1 MRCTAISRG
10 NENRPGGLL
19 AVAVLALALVSGAAA
34 AQQKRADDEQK
45 GAEPGR
51 AEPESTSAAE
61 VVDEARESG
70 ASAPDEPAAEAEVG
84 SPPVELDLPESTPG
98 EPITLAEALR
108 AADTRNVKLAAARLE
123 VDKAEARLKQAWG
136 LVLPGAQ
143 ASMQLMHRDH
153 ADTVNFADSMPS
165 SMSGMVDMGET
176 VVMPQDDL
184 KGSIGVGM
192 SLVNAESWWTIGVA
206 DKGVE
211 VAELSIDDVRQQ
223 LLLGVAKAYYF
234 ALMADSL
241 IEMNEEAVGSAAHH
255 LEVARARHDAGTGLR
270 IDVIRAE
277 TDLEEARQQL
287 LSSHLSLDNARDALG
302 VLTGIGGLPMP
313 VREPDVRPPEG
324 EEHELVERAR
334 SERSDLA
341 SKRETV
347 ELMDLQLE
355 KAWMQFLPTLDASW
369 GLDYQFTEPG
379 DLGSQDRSRW
389 ALIFNLSVPIY
400 NHFRYGDL
408 DEKRA
413 SLRQAMLQF
422 EDVERDVDLEVRQKR
437 RDYLTAL
444 STIEI
449 AENQSRLADEALE
462 LVEASYRAGTG
473 TSLDVTDARRT
484 KSATDVNLAAKR
496 LEAQI
501 ALLEL
506 LRSVGEDMT
515 ELPR

>member
-1 MRCTAISRG
+1 MRCTSIWRG
-10 NENRPGGLL
+10 NEIRPGGSL
-19 AVAVLALALVSGAAA
+19 AVAVLVLALACGAAA
-34 AQQKRADDEQK
+34 AQQKRPDDEQR
-45 GAEPGR
+45 GAGPGR
-51 AEPESTSAAE
+51 AERGSTTAAE
-61 VVDEARESG
+61 IVDEAGGSG
-70 ASAPDEPAAEAEVG
+70 VPSPDEPALEAEAG
-84 SPPVELDLPESTPG
+84 SPPFEVELPEVTPG
-98 EPITLAEALR
+98 EPITLAAALR
-108 AADTRNVKLAAARLE
+108 AADSRNVKLAAARLE
-123 VDKAEARLKQAWG
+123 VDKAEARLEQAWG
-136 LVLPGAQ
+136 LVLPGAE

-165 SMSGMVDMGET
+165 SMSGMIDMGET

-192 SLVNAESWWTIGVA
+192 SLINAESWWTIGVA
-206 DKGVE
+206 EQGIE

-241 IEMNEEAVGSAAHH
+241 IEMNEEQVRSAAHH
-255 LEVARARHDAGTGLR
+255 LEVARARHEAGIGLR

-277 TDLEEARQQL
+277 TDLEGARQRL

-302 VLTGIGGLPMP
+302 VLTGVGGLPMP
-313 VREPDVRPPEG
+313 VREPEVRPPEG
-324 EEHELVERAR
+324 EERELVERAR

-347 ELMDLQLE
+347 ELMDMQLE

-413 SLRQAMLQF
+413 SLRQAILQL

-444 STIEI
+444 SSVQI

-462 LVEASYRAGTG
+462 LVQASYRAGTG

-484 KSATDVNLAAKR
+484 KSAADVNLAAKR
-496 LEAQI
+496 LEAQV
-501 ALLEL
+501 ALLDL
-506 LRSVGEDMT
+506 LRAVGEDMG